1 MLAEKPTQTL
11 STEIIKGDAVFTLLA
26 DEWDPLVEKSMT
38 HTPFQYLSYQKAW
51 WDHLQPENS
60 ELNTVVVRDN
70 GVLIG
75 IACLYVVG
83 DLVHFNGCVEET
95 DYLDVITAEEN
106 AERVWTAVFNTL
118 CSPEYPDWELLE
130 LCYIPAESPSRSII
144 PKLADQQS
152 YTFVE
157 TVNEVCPI
165 IDLPATFD
173 EYLAQIDGKQ
183 RREIKRKLRRANGAG
198 AELVI
203 IGPEDD
209 IDEAVDEFLTLLR
222 KSTFEKRDWLTD
234 GRCAMFHDAA
244 KAAMEAGILQLLF
257 MEVNGRKAA
266 TLFNFDYD
274 GRIWVYN
281 SGLDPEAFGN
291 LSLGVVLTAKAIELA
306 IENGRKDFDFL
317 RGDEIYKYRFGA
329 KDTYI
334 YRLNVTR
341 CDQ

>member
-11 STEIIKGDAVFTLLA
+11 STEIIKGDAVFILLA

-60 ELNTVVVRDN
+60 ELNTVVVRDD
-70 GVLIG
+70 GELIG
-75 IACLYVVG
+75 IACLYVMD

-106 AERVWTAVFNTL
+106 AEMVWTAVFNTL
-118 CSPEYPDWELLE
+118 CSPEYPEWELLE
-130 LCYIPAESPSRSII
+130 LCNIPAESPSRTII
-144 PKLADQQS
+144 PKLAGQQS
-152 YTFVE
+152 YTFEE

-306 IENGRKDFDFL
+306 IENGRKTFDFL

-341 CDQ
+341 CEQ